1 MIDRMDVKKRMYIG
15 NTTMEAE
22 MSLRMALMAM
32 AGPGKLVYDPFMGT
46 GSMLHTSAKFGAF
59 V

>member
-1 MIDRMDVKKRMYIG
+1 MDVKKRRYIG

-32 AGPGKLVYDPFMGT
+32 AGPGKVMYDPFMGT